1 MIYHFNSSLFCQYEC
16 CGVEWFSDW
25 DVSGE
30 GAIFKD
36 KNGEIKGDYTVPN
49 SCCAPLTGSNYTICM
64 KSTIANNGTGVYTPG
79 CWTKFNDEIIDEN
92 QDAILYSGIAI
103 IVIMVRLI
111 YLQLY

>member
-1 MIYHFNSSLFCQYEC
+1 M
-16 CGVEWFSDW
+16 EWFSDW
-25 DVSGE
+25 AVSGE

-36 KNGEIKGDYTVPN
+36 KNGQEGNPPYTVPT
-49 SCCAPLTGSNYTICM
+49 SCCAPLTGSNYTTCM
-64 KSTIANNGTGVYTPG
+64 KSTIANNGTGVYKPG

>member
-1 MIYHFNSSLFCQYEC
+1 M
-16 CGVEWFSDW
+16 EWFSDW
-25 DVSGE
+25 AVSGE

-36 KNGEIKGDYTVPN
+36 KNGNEGTPPYTVPN
-49 SCCAPLTGSNYTICM
+49 SCCLTLSGGNYTNCM
-64 KSTIANNGTGVYTPG
+64 KSTIANNDTGIYTPG

-111 YLQLY
+111 YLKLYQSYIYKYIYNNFSL